1 VRVLVSGSSGLIG
14 SELVRRLQTEGHEVT
29 RLVRR
34 LPGPGEAGWDPK
46 EGTADASALEG
57 HDAVVNLAGA
67 GLGDHR
73 WTESYKAEILNSRKE
88 GTSLLAHTLAALE
101 RPPKVLASGSAVGYY
116 GDRGDEELTED
127 SGAGAGFL
135 ADVVRQWEAA
145 TAPAEEAGIRV
156 VHLRSGIVQSP
167 KGGSLGKLVLPFK
180 LGLGGRIGSGRQW
193 LSWVSI
199 DDEVGGILHALR
211 REDVRGPLNL
221 TAPYPVRFGEYV
233 KALGRAVGRP
243 TVIPT
248 PTLGLEL
255 LLGREM
261 VREMLLGG
269 QRVLPAKLRASGY
282 QHRHPRLEG
291 ALADLF
297 TRHAA

>member
-1 VRVLVSGSSGLIG
+1 MRVLVSGSSGFIG
-14 SELVRRLQTEGHEVT
+14 RELVKRLEAEGHEVT

-34 LPGPGEAGWDPK
+34 LPGPGEAGWDPR
-46 EGTADASALEG
+46 EGTADAPALEG
-57 HDAVVNLAGA
+57 HDAVVHLAGA

-73 WTESYKAEILNSRKE
+73 WTQSYKAEILNSRKE
-88 GTSLLAHTLAALE
+88 GTLLLARTLGGLQ
-101 RPPKVLASGSAVGYY
+101 RPPRVMASGSAVGFY
-116 GDRGDEELTED
+116 GDRGDEELTEE
-127 SGAGAGFL
+127 SGPGAGFL
-135 ADVVRQWEAA
+135 AEVVRQWEAA

-156 VHLRSGIVQSP
+156 VHCRSGIVQSP
-167 KGGSLGKLVLPFK
+167 RGGSLGRLVLPFK

-199 DDEVGGILHALR
+199 DDEVGGILHVLG
-211 REDVRGPLNL
+211 REDVRGPVNM
-221 TAPYPVRFGEYV
+221 TAPYPVRFGEYA
-233 KALGRAVGRP
+233 KALGRALGRP
-243 TVIPT
+243 AVVPT
-248 PTLGLEL
+248 PTFGLDL

-269 QRVLPAKLRASGY
+269 QRVLPAKLQASGY

-297 TRHAA
+297 TRAA

>member
-1 VRVLVSGSSGLIG
+1 MRVLVSGSSGLIG
-14 SELVRRLQTEGHEVT
+14 TELVRRLQAEGHEVT

-34 LPGPGEAGWDPK
+34 LPGPGEAAWDPK
-46 EGTADASALEG
+46 EGTVDAPALEG
-57 HDAVVNLAGA
+57 HDAVVHLAGA

-73 WTESYKAEILNSRKE
+73 WTDSYKAEILHSRKE
-88 GTSLLAHTLAALE
+88 GTSLLAGSLAELD
-101 RPPKVLASGSAVGYY
+101 RPPQVLASGSAVGFY
-116 GDRGDEELTED
+116 GDRGDEELTEE
-127 SGAGAGFL
+127 SGPGAGFL
-135 ADVVRQWEAA
+135 AEVVRHWEAA

-156 VHLRSGIVQSP
+156 VHLRSGVVQSP

-193 LSWVSI
+193 MSWISI

-211 REDVRGPLNL
+211 REDLRGPLNL
-221 TAPYPVRFGEYV
+221 TAPHPVRFEEYV
-233 KALGRAVGRP
+233 KALGQALGRP

-248 PTLGLEL
+248 PTLGLDL

-269 QRVLPAKLRASGY
+269 QRVLPAKLEASGY
-282 QHRHPRLEG
+282 KHRHARLEG
-291 ALADLF
+291 ALAELL
-297 TRHAA
+297 TRDAA